1 MTAIPVPPAS
11 ELDDDEVLA
20 EHAADAGP
28 HGSDEGPVPDVAWV
42 STADPR
48 RWGHMEDGKFVEV
61 PKPPLILAGL
71 EPPCTV
77 QLYGGPRLI
86 IAEPEGVV

>member
-1 MTAIPVPPAS
+1 MTAHPIPPAS

-20 EHAADAGP
+20 EHVADAWL
-28 HGSDEGPVPDVAWV
+28 HGTDEGPVPDVAWV

-48 RWGHMEDGKFVEV
+48 RWGYVEDGAFVPV

-77 QLYGGPRLI
+77 HLYFGERSI
-86 IAEPEGVV
+86 IVEPEA